1 MAIVRDFTY
10 ARADGDSF
18 KGLKPVWFENAD
30 PTTGQG
36 VAHDML
42 EHFLSQKGPVEG
54 ELAAFGAFLAIRLE
68 QGSLDL
74 VFRSEAQVLASDI
87 VSVLA
92 DILDLELALPAL
104 KRSRALDDSYEAADN
119 TIDAA
124 LTLAFAEA
132 RSDWATQG
140 TEPSSYEHLLTPA
153 MRATYQAWI
162 RDGYRR
168 ALKRYDGVD
177 LYRLGNRFFKE
188 VQKTLDALLHCG
200 SLSEGDK
207 IRVSL
212 HPRTF
217 DIGLKVNGNCA
228 YDFGYV

>member
-18 KGLKPVWFENAD
+18 KGLKPTWFENAD
-30 PTTGQG
+30 PTTGRG
-36 VAHDML
+36 AAHDML

-68 QGSLDL
+68 QGGLNTGERTE
-74 VFRSEAQVLASDI
+74 VQVLASDI
-87 VSVLA
+87 SSVLA
-92 DILDLELALPAL
+92 DILDLELPLPAI
-104 KRSRALDDSYEAADN
+104 KGSRALDDVYEWADS

-124 LTLAFAEA
+124 LTLAFVEA
-132 RSDWATQG
+132 RSEWASQG
-140 TEPSSYEHLLTPA
+140 TEPSSYEHLLTPV
-153 MRATYQAWI
+153 MRATYQAWM
-162 RDGYRR
+162 RNGYRR
-168 ALKRYDGVD
+168 ALRRYEGVD
-177 LYRLGNRFFKE
+177 LYGLGNRFFKQ
-188 VQKTLDALLHCG
+188 VQKTLDELLRCDN
-200 SLSEGDK
+200 LSEGDE

-217 DIGLKVNGNCA
+217 SMGLKVNGNCA

>member
-10 ARADGDSF
+10 ARADGDNF
-18 KGLKPVWFENAD
+18 KGLKPGWFENAD
-30 PTTGQG
+30 PTTGRG
-36 VAHDML
+36 AAHDML
-42 EHFLSQKGPVEG
+42 EHFFSQKGPAEG

-74 VFRSEAQVLASDI
+74 SIRTDAQVLASDI

-92 DILDLELALPAL
+92 DILDLELALPTV
-104 KRSRALDDSYEAADN
+104 KRSRALDDVYMAADD

-132 RSDWATQG
+132 RNEWDGQG
-140 TEPSSYEHLLTPA
+140 VEPSSYEHLLTPA

-168 ALKRYDGVD
+168 ALRRYDGVD
-177 LYRLGNRFFKE
+177 LYGLGNKFFKKVE
-188 VQKTLDALLHCG
+188 KTLDALLRCG
-200 SLSEGDK
+200 DLSEGDK

-217 DIGLKVNGNCA
+217 DMGLKVNGTCA
-228 YDFGYV
+228 YDLGYV